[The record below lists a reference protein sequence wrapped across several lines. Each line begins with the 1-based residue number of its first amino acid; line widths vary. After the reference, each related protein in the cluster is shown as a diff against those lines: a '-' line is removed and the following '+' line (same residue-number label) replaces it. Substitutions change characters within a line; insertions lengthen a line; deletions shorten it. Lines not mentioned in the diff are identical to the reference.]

1 MAMFTSEGMEWQL
14 KAACRG
20 PHASVFFPPPY
31 LEKRDERRAREER
44 AKGICADCAVR
55 GDCLQYA
62 LEIGERHGIWG
73 GLNEIER
80 RDLLLLRS
88 AQT

>member
-1 MAMFTSEGMEWQL
+1 MVLFAAEGMEWQL

-20 PHASVFFPPPY
+20 PHSAAFFPPANA
-31 LEKRDERRAREER
+31 ERRDERRQREAR
-44 AKGICADCAVR
+44 AKNICADCSVKR
-55 GDCLQYA
+55 QCLDYA

-80 RDLLLLRS
+80 RELLLLR
-88 AQT
+88 APGT